1 MWRIPAAT
9 PTHTFWPMSGQI
21 AELEA
26 YRVGARALAA
36 RILSAQEAERA
47 RVSRELHDDTG
58 QALTLLLVR
67 LQLIEEMSGEPAV
80 RKELSELRSLVAS
93 AIDGVRRL
101 TLQLGP
107 SVLEDLG
114 LASALEWLA
123 DRLYQDA
130 GLQIDLVLDRD
141 DGRVP
146 IDVAVALFRVAQEA
160 LTNVVRHAHTK
171 KATVLLEL
179 REREAFLVISDRGT
193 GFDVAAAR
201 SRPATSIGLFGMA
214 ERVALLDG
222 TIEVHSRRGAGTQV
236 AVRVPLPS
244 EVMA

>member
-1 MWRIPAAT
+1 MA
-9 PTHTFWPMSGQI
+9 GQV

-67 LQLIEEMSGEPAV
+67 LQLIEEMATEAAV
-80 RKELSELRSLVAS
+80 RKELAELRALVVQAL
-93 AIDGVRRL
+93 DGVRRL

-114 LASALEWLA
+114 LASALEWLG
-123 DRLYQDA
+123 DRLHQDA
-130 GLQIDLVLDRD
+130 GLRVDLLLDRD
-141 DGRVP
+141 DGRIP
-146 IDVAVALFRVAQEA
+146 IDVAVAVFRVAQEA
-160 LTNVVRHAHTK
+160 LTNVVRHANVTS
-171 KATVLLEL
+171 ATVLMQID
-179 REREAFLVISDRGT
+179 EREVLLVVRDHGI

-201 SRPATSIGLFGMA
+201 SQPAVSIGLFGMA
-214 ERVALLDG
+214 ERIALVAGSID
-222 TIEVHSRRGAGTQV
+222 VRSHKGAGTQV
-236 AVRVPLPS
+236 TVRVPLPQGVR
-244 EVMA
+244 E